1 MYSVAAERF
10 AVTIDSLDTGTISLR
25 SITRDL
31 WNRRSPIAASQIV
44 FARHKNVFFREKD
57 GADAYVDYTAAVRG
71 HLQLAPEG
79 IRLAALADDYARMLD
94 DGLIF
99 EAPPTFA
106 SLLEHCQGIQQRANA
121 DAVVS
126 EAISKRE

>member
-1 MYSVAAERF
+1 MPGFGLSSPVLASAPDSAGVLETNWRRRQAEVAA
-10 AVTIDSLDTGTISLR
+10 
-25 SITRDL
+25 RDL
-31 WNRRSPIAASQIV
+31 SCARARTRTRSAC
-44 FARHKNVFFREKD
+44 REKD

-79 IRLAALADDYARMLD
+79 TRLAALADDYARMLD